1 MRTTTTM
8 VTMLLAAATIGTAHA
23 APSPE
28 PHHSPLPAPSQ
39 SAPVDLGTK
48 TSGVGTTD
56 PVAQPSAG
64 RMMDPLAPGHDVNP
78 QPDTPGKT
86 GLGVTDR
93 VPLGQVPNAPGSK
106 TDGIGSPPAAGPG
119 AR

>member
-1 MRTTTTM
+1 VRTTTTM

-64 RMMDPLAPGHDVNP
+64 RMMNP

>member
-1 MRTTTTM
+1 MKTSATTFMMT
-8 VTMLLAAATIGTAHA
+8 LLAAVAIGTAHA
-23 APSPE
+23 APSPV
-28 PHHSPLPAPSQ
+28 PSQ
-39 SAPVDLGTK
+39 GAGIDLGSK

-64 RMMDPLAPGHDVNP
+64 RMVDPLAPDHQANP

-93 VPLGQVPNAPGSK
+93 VPLGQPQNAPGSK
-106 TDGIGSPPAAGPG
+106 TDGIGSPPGAGPG
-119 AR
+119 AH